1 MMSRRYAP
9 WFRRALGRATCIVLP
24 AVSFLEIAACAASN
38 ESERPNAD
46 DRSIIPAADAGAEAS
61 ADAAAEGAIA
71 DVCDVGSSLCS
82 TPTPL
87 TVGTVVAI
95 AGRSKDDVWAS
106 GTGGFLMH
114 WDGVKWTEL
123 ESESEETLTSIFLTA
138 DETWGIAGRHVTR
151 RGLDPDSIQTVA
163 ALPVAE
169 GRSLSG
175 IAVLPDG
182 DVYLSIAPTAATTGT
197 PKAVGKLTFDTA
209 KLDYLPAPS
218 FPWSDEG
225 QSVAFRAA
233 VLVPDKALWVV
244 GDRSV
249 VARYPVVFPEVGG
262 VPILGQGRLFPIAS
276 QASLRAAW
284 ATGEHLWAV
293 GNHGTVLHF
302 DGTEWHAEETG
313 TDVTLNAVFGLS
325 PLDIWAAGDD
335 GVVLHFD
342 GNGWSPVA
350 VGAYSGNLQAIWG
363 SGPDDVWLGGEAGM
377 FHWGALP

>member
-1 MMSRRYAP
+1 MMSRRYVP

-24 AVSFLEIAACAASN
+24 AVSLLVIAACAAS
-38 ESERPNAD
+38 SETDGPDAD
-46 DRSIIPAADAGAEAS
+46 SRSIIPAADAGAEGS

-71 DVCDVGSSLCS
+71 DVCDVGSTLCS

-87 TVGTVVAI
+87 TVGAVVAI

-114 WDGVKWTEL
+114 WDGVKWTAL
-123 ESESEETLTSIFLTA
+123 ESESVETLTSIFLTA

-151 RGLDPDSIQTVA
+151 RRRGPDSILTVA
-163 ALPVAE
+163 AVPLAE

-182 DVYLSIAPTAATTGT
+182 DVYLSIAPKAAATGT
-197 PKAVGKLTFDTA
+197 LQPVAKLTFDTA
-209 KLDYLPAPS
+209 KVDYLPAPS

-225 QSVAFRAA
+225 QAVATRAA

-249 VARYPVVFPEVGG
+249 VARYPVVSPEDGG
-262 VPILGQGRLFPIAS
+262 VPILGRGRLFPIAS
-276 QASLRAAW
+276 QVNLRAAW
-284 ATGEHLWAV
+284 AAGEHLWAV

-302 DGTEWHAEETG
+302 DGTEWHAEETD
-313 TDVTLNAVFGLS
+313 TDVTLNAIFGLS
-325 PLDIWAAGDD
+325 PMDIWAAGDD

-342 GNGWSPVA
+342 GNEWSRVA
-350 VGAYSGNLQAIWG
+350 AGAYSGNLQAIWG
-363 SGPDDVWLGGEAGM
+363 SAPDDVWIGGEAGM